1 MHSTAAVVV
10 GTVAAVLVEP
20 TGRPAAVPVAE
31 AEAVVVAE
39 AVVAGSTGWLFAAVG
54 PIAALSP
61 PNQMDLHTTDEC

>member
-20 TGRPAAVPVAE
+20 TGQPAVPVVE
-31 AEAVVVAE
+31 AEAVVAE
-39 AVVAGSTGWLFAAVG
+39 AVVAGSTGWQFASVG

>member
-1 MHSTAAVVV
+1 MYSTAAVVV

-20 TGRPAAVPVAE
+20 TGRPAAVPVVE
-31 AEAVVVAE
+31 AEVVVAE